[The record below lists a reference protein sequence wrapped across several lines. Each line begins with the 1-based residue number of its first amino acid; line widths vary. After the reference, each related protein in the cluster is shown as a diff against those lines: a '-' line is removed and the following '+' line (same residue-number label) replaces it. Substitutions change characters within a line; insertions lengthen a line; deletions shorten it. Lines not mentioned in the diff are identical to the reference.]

1 MNGFGKGAGALVFL
15 ALFSVVLARARG
27 PQSGDPLAARL
38 EMARRTRNE
47 TQLQSLKTEL
57 EERTRQNQGD
67 APNEYELA
75 KAQGYLAD
83 VYLFR
88 KDKKA
93 AAKAIDSAIEWAR
106 RSIADNN
113 QSADAHSL
121 LADLYGRK
129 ISFGGMLAGPKF
141 GPKVSEENKRAMA
154 LDDHNPQV
162 WASQGRQYLMAPKMF
177 GGDVSKAIESFQKS
191 LSLDALQDET
201 YVWLAKAYEQQGE
214 NSKAREAIQQAL
226 RLNPESP
233 FIKNMSP
240 AF

>member
-15 ALFSVVLARARG
+15 ALFSAVLARARG

-67 APNEYELA
+67 VQNEYELA
-75 KAQGYLAD
+75 KVQGYLAD
-83 VYLFR
+83 VYLLR

-129 ISFGGMLAGPKF
+129 ISFGGVLAGPKF

-177 GGDVSKAIESFQKS
+177 AGDVNKAIESFQKS

-214 NSKAREAIQQAL
+214 NSKACEAIQQA
-226 RLNPESP
+226 RSV
-233 FIKNMSP
+233 
-240 AF
+240 